1 MTFWHGQILERMLS
15 LREMKEE
22 DRFEKGELTLHG
34 EPVEGDWVRL
44 TNLDMDGALTSYNG
58 ALASIVDLSI
68 GKARVEIQ
76 HSKKMVCV
84 NRDNIIVVREPLSAA
99 DRAQLDATAISLMS
113 RIASKMDKLHTQSF
127 KSFKGVYASP
137 VNVRP

>member
-1 MTFWHGQILERMLS
+1 MKYWHGQIRERMSS
-15 LREMKEE
+15 LGEMKEE

-99 DRAQLDATAISLMS
+99 DRAQLGATAISLMS
-113 RIASKMDKLHTQSF
+113 HIATRMER
-127 KSFKGVYASP
+127 KSERARESNMGRRGDY
-137 VNVRP
+137 